1 MTPNYII
8 ILGIIELLTFFVIIY
23 FIIRANIIVNLL
35 QQEVKELHL
44 CVPVILRDIRLDL
57 CSFNAEL
64 SEHIC
69 TEPMSSQKFGFI
81 IGQIFTEI
89 ILFRLK
95 TFKFGK
101 KFLILS
107 IILKAF
113 NINKLLKPLFL
124 FKTIR

>member
-8 ILGIIELLTFFVIIY
+8 ILGIVELLTFFAVIY
-23 FIIRANIIVNLL
+23 LIIRANIIVNTL
-35 QQEVKELHL
+35 QQEVNELHL
-44 CVPVILRDIRLDL
+44 CLPVILRDIRLDL
-57 CSFNAEL
+57 CDFNAEL
-64 SEHIC
+64 SEHVC

>member
-1 MTPNYII
+1 MTSNYII
-8 ILGIIELLTFFVIIY
+8 ILGIVELLTFFVIIY
-23 FIIRANIIVNLL
+23 LIIRANIIVNML
-35 QQEVKELHL
+35 QQEVNELHL
-44 CVPVILRDIRLDL
+44 CVPVILRDIRQDL
-57 CSFNAEL
+57 CDFNVEL

-81 IGQIFTEI
+81 VGQIFTEI

-101 KFLILS
+101 KFFILS

-124 FKTIR
+124 LKIIR